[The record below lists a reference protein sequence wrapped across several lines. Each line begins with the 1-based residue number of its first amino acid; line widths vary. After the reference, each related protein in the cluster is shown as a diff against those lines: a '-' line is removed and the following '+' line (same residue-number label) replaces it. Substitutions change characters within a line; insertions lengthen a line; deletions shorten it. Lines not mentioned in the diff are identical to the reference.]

1 MYIINIILYFNV
13 DLLLMY
19 SPYSPVLSRKQL
31 ENKFSKLR
39 KLTYNAFRWWRMYDN
54 PNKPLC
60 NRSPFRDRILNGD
73 FDYSHYK
80 YQADWCEHEMNDIA
94 EECGEDIGKYVEK
107 TSLLRSRRKRLL
119 EDFEKDENGK
129 LELLI
134 KAFTINFRCKEDQVY
149 EEIFKCSGELIDLY
163 YIIEDKYRI
172 VHMPY
177 PLKRRGRPKK
187 VI

>member
-1 MYIINIILYFNV
+1 MNN
-13 DLLLMY
+13 
-19 SPYSPVLSRKQL
+19 PYSPVTSREQL
-31 ENKFSKLR
+31 EKKFSKLR
-39 KLTYNAFRWWRMYDN
+39 KLNYNAFRWWRMYDN

-60 NRSPFRDRILNGD
+60 NRSLFRDRILNGD

-94 EECGEDIGKYVEK
+94 RECGDDIGKFVEK

-129 LELLI
+129 LEMLI
-134 KAFTINFRCKEDQVY
+134 NTFTVHFRCNKEQVY
-149 EEIFKCSGELIDLY
+149 EEIEKCSGSLMDLY
-163 YIIEDKYRI
+163 YIIEEKYRI

>member
-1 MYIINIILYFNV
+1 
-13 DLLLMY
+13 MY
-19 SPYSPVLSRKQL
+19 SPYSPVTSRKEL
-31 ENKFSKLR
+31 DKKFSKLR

-94 EECGEDIGKYVEK
+94 QECGDDIGKFVEK

-119 EDFEKDENGK
+119 EDFEKDENSK
-129 LELLI
+129 LEMLI
-134 KAFTINFRCKEDQVY
+134 KAFTVHFRCNKEQVY
-149 EEIFKCSGELIDLY
+149 EEIEKCSGSLIDLY

-172 VHMPY
+172 VLMPV
-177 PLKRRGRPKK
+177 PLKRRGRPPKNK
-187 VI
+187 L

>member
-1 MYIINIILYFNV
+1 MKN
-13 DLLLMY
+13 
-19 SPYSPVLSRKQL
+19 PYSPVTSREQL
-31 ENKFSKLR
+31 EKKFSKLR
-39 KLTYNAFRWWRMYDN
+39 KLNYNAFRWWRMYDN

-60 NRSPFRDRILNGD
+60 NRSLFRDRILNGD

-94 EECGEDIGKYVEK
+94 QDCGDDIGKFVEK

-129 LELLI
+129 LEMLI
-134 KAFTINFRCKEDQVY
+134 KAFTVHFRCNKEQVY
-149 EEIFKCSGELIDLY
+149 EEIEKCSGSLMDLY
-163 YIIEDKYRI
+163 YIIEEKYRI

>member
-1 MYIINIILYFNV
+1 MN
-13 DLLLMY
+13 
-19 SPYSPVLSRKQL
+19 SPYSPVTSREQL
-31 ENKFSKLR
+31 EKKFSKLR

-94 EECGEDIGKYVEK
+94 EECGDDIGKFVEK

-129 LELLI
+129 LEMLI
-134 KAFTINFRCKEDQVY
+134 KTFTIHFRCNKEQVY
-149 EEIFKCSGELIDLY
+149 EEINKCSGSLMDLY
-163 YIIEDKYRI
+163 YIIEEKYKI
-172 VHMPY
+172 FHMPY

>member
-1 MYIINIILYFNV
+1 MNN
-13 DLLLMY
+13 
-19 SPYSPVLSRKQL
+19 PYSPVTSREQL
-31 ENKFSKLR
+31 EKKFSKLR
-39 KLTYNAFRWWRMYDN
+39 KLNYNAFRWWRMYDN

-60 NRSPFRDRILNGD
+60 NRSLFRDRILNGD

-94 EECGEDIGKYVEK
+94 RECGDDIGKFVEK

-129 LELLI
+129 LEMLI
-134 KAFTINFRCKEDQVY
+134 NTFTIHFRCNKEQVY
-149 EEIFKCSGELIDLY
+149 EEIEKCSGSLMDLY
-163 YIIEDKYRI
+163 YIIEEKYRI

>member
-1 MYIINIILYFNV
+1 VGI
-13 DLLLMY
+13 LLMY
-19 SPYSPVLSRKQL
+19 SPYSPLTSRKQL
-31 ENKFSKLR
+31 DNEFSKLR
-39 KLTYNAFRWWRMYDN
+39 KLKYNAFRWWRMYDN

-60 NRSPFRDRILNGD
+60 NKSPFRDRILNGD
-73 FDYSHYK
+73 FDYSHYR

-129 LELLI
+129 LEMLI
-134 KAFTINFRCKEDQVY
+134 KTFTVNFKCNEEQVY
-149 EEIFKCSGELIDLY
+149 EEIDKCSGSLMDLY
-163 YIIEDKYRI
+163 YIIEDNYPKYNIIRS
-172 VHMPY
+172 
-177 PLKRRGRPKK
+177 KRGRPKK

>member
-1 MYIINIILYFNV
+1 MHR
-13 DLLLMY
+13 
-19 SPYSPVLSRKQL
+19 PYNPTTTREQL
-31 ENKFSKLR
+31 DKKFSKLR
-39 KLTYNAFRWWRMYDN
+39 KLTYNPFRWWRMYDN
-54 PNKPLC
+54 PKKPLC
-60 NRSPFRDRILNGD
+60 DRSPFLDRILNGD

-80 YQADWCEHEMNDIA
+80 YQADWCEHEMNETALKCDD
-94 EECGEDIGKYVEK
+94 DIGKFVEM

-129 LELLI
+129 LEMLI
-134 KAFTINFRCKEDQVY
+134 KAFTVHFRCNKEQVY
-149 EEIFKCSGELIDLY
+149 EEIEKCSGSLMDLY

-172 VHMPY
+172 AHMPY

>member
-1 MYIINIILYFNV
+1 
-13 DLLLMY
+13 MY
-19 SPYSPVLSRKQL
+19 SPYSPLTSRKQL
-31 ENKFSKLR
+31 DNEFSKLR

-60 NRSPFRDRILNGD
+60 NKSPFRDRILNGD
-73 FDYSHYK
+73 FDYSHYR

-129 LELLI
+129 LEMLI
-134 KAFTINFRCKEDQVY
+134 KTFTVNFKCNEEQVY
-149 EEIFKCSGELIDLY
+149 EEIDKCSGSLMDLY
-163 YIIEDKYRI
+163 YIMEDKYPKYNIIRS
-172 VHMPY
+172 
-177 PLKRRGRPKK
+177 KRGRPKK

>member
-1 MYIINIILYFNV
+1 MH
-13 DLLLMY
+13 
-19 SPYSPVLSRKQL
+19 SPYSPVTSREQL
-31 ENKFSKLR
+31 EKKFSKLR
-39 KLTYNAFRWWRMYDN
+39 KLNYNAFRLWRMYDN

-60 NRSPFRDRILNGD
+60 NRSPFSDRILNVD

-94 EECGEDIGKYVEK
+94 RECGDDIGKFVEK

-129 LELLI
+129 LEMLI
-134 KAFTINFRCKEDQVY
+134 NTFTVHFRCNKEQVY
-149 EEIFKCSGELIDLY
+149 EEIEKCSGSLMDLY
-163 YIIEDKYRI
+163 YIIEEKYRI

>member
-1 MYIINIILYFNV
+1 MN
-13 DLLLMY
+13 
-19 SPYSPVLSRKQL
+19 SPYSPVTSREQL
-31 ENKFSKLR
+31 EKKFSKLR

-94 EECGEDIGKYVEK
+94 EECGDDIGKFVEK

-129 LELLI
+129 LEMLI
-134 KAFTINFRCKEDQVY
+134 KAFTVHFRCNEEQVY
-149 EEIFKCSGELIDLY
+149 EEISKCSGSLMDLY
-163 YIIEDKYRI
+163 YIIEEKYKI
-172 VHMPY
+172 VHMP
-177 PLKRRGRPKK
+177 LVSRKRGRPKK
-187 VI
+187 IKL

>member
-1 MYIINIILYFNV
+1 MH
-13 DLLLMY
+13 
-19 SPYSPVLSRKQL
+19 SPYSPVTSREQL
-31 ENKFSKLR
+31 EKKFSKLR
-39 KLTYNAFRWWRMYDN
+39 KLNYNAFRWWRMYDN

-60 NRSPFRDRILNGD
+60 NRSLFRDRILNGD

-119 EDFEKDENGK
+119 EDFEKDENSK
-129 LELLI
+129 LESLI
-134 KAFTINFRCKEDQVY
+134 KAFIDHFKCNEDEVY
-149 EEIFKCSGELIDLY
+149 EEIFKCSGSLIDLY
-163 YIIEDKYRI
+163 YIIEEKYKI
-172 VHMPY
+172 VHIPY